1 MCIVTED
8 QTQTVSGAPS
18 PCLVLF
24 GFFSRFFKVCLSHGK
39 AVTTRHPALACLI
52 LCWSSHEPLK
62 PAVHGRS
69 TLSSTVPQAC
79 RLRDIAAAVRDSS
92 KPAVRGRSMPPSA
105 AHPSP
110 PFAGDRRR
118 RPQFTQACHSREI
131 TAAVRGLPKTAAD
144 SGLKAA
150 GQFPNFGQECHSLVT
165 WIQFPN
171 FGQECYF

>member
-24 GFFSRFFKVCLSHGK
+24 VFFLVFFKVCLSHGK
-39 AVTTRHPALACLI
+39 AVTARHPALACLI
-52 LCWSSHEPLK
+52 LCWSSH
-62 PAVHGRS
+62 
-69 TLSSTVPQAC
+69 VPQAR
-79 RLRDIAAAVRDSS
+79 RLRDIDAAVRDSS

-144 SGLKAA
+144 SGLKPA